1 MFFLLF
7 CFFYWEVTVWDT
19 ANKENYSV
27 ENAFLCVFE
36 CESLCTSIGTG
47 MIANVLVFAHK
58 FVWIFFTVCECIL
71 GEKFAMSSA
80 RIGLRGL
87 YCFFFIEFHL

>member
-1 MFFLLF
+1 MYINRYLDDCQCAGF
-7 CFFYWEVTVWDT
+7 CSQICME
-19 ANKENYSV
+19 
-27 ENAFLCVFE
+27 
-36 CESLCTSIGTG
+36 
-47 MIANVLVFAHK
+47 
-58 FVWIFFTVCECIL
+58 FFTVCECVL